1 MRLESIEEKYPNCMI
16 EVTDDNKAFIHVGGA
31 YPLILNIDT
40 PDPAPARLPEPP
52 APATC
57 PECGASGEYTP
68 MYRFTDWENDR
79 GDCLGSLADCRVIF
93 DAAVKDDPEGRFS
106 IYDVSECLACG
117 MRKDEGVIYNTN
129 CPTYANGDEPPAPAR
144 PRLPR
149 CHFCGKYAGVIYT
162 DLEGHPADPTD
173 CEAVLA
179 CFGCAD
185 APEVEAA
192 KATLARPWTCAGM
205 IEAERARLEDKE
217 VKAMY

>member
-1 MRLESIEEKYPNCMI
+1 MSKQYNKHAPGCPATIRGENWRYEVEETHRNGWRFCASCLACLGR
-16 EVTDDNKAFIHVGGA
+16 VNT
-31 YPLILNIDT
+31 
-40 PDPAPARLPEPP
+40 PARLP
-52 APATC
+52 
-57 PECGASGEYTP
+57 
-68 MYRFTDWENDR
+68 
-79 GDCLGSLADCRVIF
+79 
-93 DAAVKDDPEGRFS
+93 
-106 IYDVSECLACG
+106 
-117 MRKDEGVIYNTN
+117 
-129 CPTYANGDEPPAPAR
+129 EPPAPAR

-173 CEAVLA
+173 CEAVIA